1 MTIQQSLER
10 EKMDLQSKILLLE
23 KSLNN
28 APTGQLRISH
38 SNGSVQ
44 YYFRDLPLE
53 KSTENIPEAII
64 EPEVRTE
71 NTKKET
77 ANRRYFYCKNESL
90 ARSIAQR
97 DYDQKLLNELQS
109 RCKAIDRTIRA
120 YNHTA
125 PEKIIQSF
133 SPDRQK
139 LIEPSITEREKYIEQ
154 WLAVDYPRKLFGENT
169 PEIYTMKGERVR
181 SKSEKIIADTLFRY
195 DIPYR
200 YEFPLKLSGYG
211 LVHPDFMVL
220 NSFTRKEYFYEHFGM
235 MDNEQYIKDA
245 LKKIE
250 AYEKNDFFP
259 GQELIITS
267 ETRAMPLNIRILE
280 KIIHRYFL

>member
-1 MTIQQSLER
+1 MTIQQSLEH
-10 EKMDLQSKILLLE
+10 EKRDLQRKILLLE
-23 KSLNN
+23 KSLKN

-44 YYFRDLPLE
+44 YYFRDIPLE
-53 KSTENIPEAII
+53 EATESIPKAII
-64 EPEVRTE
+64 KSEAGKE
-71 NTKKET
+71 NTSC
-77 ANRRYFYCKNESL
+77 RYFYCKNEIL

-97 DYDQKLLNELQS
+97 DYDQRLLKKLQS
-109 RCKAIDRTIRA
+109 RCKAIDKTIRT
-120 YNHTA
+120 YNHTD
-125 PEKIIQSF
+125 PEKVIRSF

-139 LIEPSITEREKYIEQ
+139 LIEPSIAEREKYIEQ
-154 WLAVDYPRKLFGENT
+154 WLAVDYPRKLFGEDT

-195 DIPYR
+195 NIPYR
-200 YEFPLKLSGYG
+200 YEFPLKLDGYG
-211 LVHPDFMVL
+211 LVHPDFTIL
-220 NSFTRKEYFYEHFGM
+220 NSVTRKEYFYEHFGM
-235 MDNEQYIKDA
+235 MDNEQYIKGA

-267 ETRAMPLNIRILE
+267 ETRAMPFNIRILE